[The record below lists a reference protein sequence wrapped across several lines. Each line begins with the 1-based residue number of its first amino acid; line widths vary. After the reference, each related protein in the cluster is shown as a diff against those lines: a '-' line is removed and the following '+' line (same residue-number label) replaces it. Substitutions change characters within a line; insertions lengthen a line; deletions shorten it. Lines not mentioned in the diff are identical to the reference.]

1 MKKDT
6 LHKFIRRMKK
16 KFEDTG
22 SCSWQDGE
30 HNEAEESHQDD
41 LGEDPPDKAMLQ
53 RMMRSCCERCKACIR
68 LDGSLVH
75 KEDYHVNRE

>member
-1 MKKDT
+1 
-6 LHKFIRRMKK
+6 MKK

-53 RMMRSCCERCKACIR
+53 RMMRQFGKIKGFTRETV
-68 LDGSLVH
+68 SLMIG
-75 KEDYHVNRE
+75 RGI